1 MYESFE
7 LIVTIAFFV
16 VAGYA
21 TYSSAKTLN
30 DQKDEKDQ

>member
-21 TYSSAKTLN
+21 IDSSVKKI
-30 DQKDEKDQ
+30 KDKKDKKDQ